1 MSLLGRTITELAQS
15 LAQQG
20 IWQVKNYKTSFAGRG
35 PHYGTPEEHIRMLRR
50 AMEVMPI
57 LVQARTLQRHS
68 HAVLTH
74 PDLHPG
80 NIFVSEDDP
89 TDIQGVIDWQ
99 FTCVMPRFT
108 QVRWPLF
115 LDTPGNCQTQTA
127 SPGLHVSDRSPLSQE
142 QERKREQY
150 KAMRI
155 KCYEAALVKT
165 HLESYLTL
173 TETDASIRQLFVG
186 CSYTYRDGIVPLRN
200 SLIQVFKYWSTI
212 GVDGPCPYSFTD
224 EEIAR
229 HEAELEEYGEWLTLR
244 QHTHQMLRS
253 NDGGWVPP
261 DVDFDRIQAKHDKLF
276 RHFVD
281 SKKATNTSEEDAQ
294 KLWFFRERG

>member
-1 MSLLGRTITELAQS
+1 
-15 LAQQG
+15 
-20 IWQVKNYKTSFAGRG
+20 
-35 PHYGTPEEHIRMLRR
+35 MLER
-50 AMEVMPI
+50 AKKVMPI
-57 LVQARTLQRHS
+57 LAESRVIKRHS
-68 HAVLTH
+68 QAVLTH

-80 NIFVSEDDP
+80 NIFVSEEDP

-99 FTCVMPRFT
+99 FTCVLPRFT

-115 LDTPGNCQTQTA
+115 RDPPGDHQTQTTD
-127 SPGLHVSDRSPLSQE
+127 PGLQGSDKSQLAQE
-142 QERKREQY
+142 QEHDQKKFQ
-150 KAMRI
+150 AMRI

-165 HLESYLTL
+165 HLDTYLTL

-200 SLIQVFKYWSTI
+200 SLIRAFQHWHTLSI
-212 GVDGPCPYSFTD
+212 DHPCPYSFTR

-229 HEAELEEYGEWLTLR
+229 HEIQLEEYRDWLKLR
-244 QHTHQMLRS
+244 RHTHQMLHS

-261 DVDFDRIQAKHDKLF
+261 EVDFDRIKARHARLF
-276 RHFVD
+276 RHFVE
-281 SKKATNTSEEDAQ
+281 SKKAKMSEEDAQ

>member
-1 MSLLGRTITELAQS
+1 MSRLGKTVSELAQS

-35 PHYGTPEEHIRMLRR
+35 PHYGTPEEHIRILER

-57 LVQARTLQRHS
+57 LAESHTLQRHS
-68 HAVLTH
+68 QAVLTH

-80 NIFVSEDDP
+80 NIFVSKDDP

-115 LDTPGNCQTQTA
+115 LDLPGDCQTQTA
-127 SPGLHVSDRSPLSQE
+127 SPGLHVSDRSRLSREQE
-142 QERKREQY
+142 QARQKLQAKRT
-150 KAMRI
+150 
-155 KCYEAALVKT
+155 KCYEAALVKS
-165 HLESYLTL
+165 HLDSYLTL
-173 TETDASIRQLFVG
+173 TETDASIRQLFIG

-200 SLIQVFKYWSTI
+200 SLIRVFQHWAAL
-212 GVDGPCPYSFTD
+212 GLDRPCPYNFTE

-229 HEAELEEYGEWLTLR
+229 HQVELEEYREWLKLR
-244 QHTHQMLRS
+244 QHTHQMLQS
-253 NDGGWVPP
+253 NDGGWVPS
-261 DVDFDRIQAKHDKLF
+261 DVDFDRVQAKHDKLF

-281 SKKATNTSEEDAQ
+281 SKKAKMSVEDAQ